1 MTEPRPDEALPP
13 AEDPTRTLQT
23 GPLAAQ
29 VSTREIPEAE
39 LPDRTVALPVMA
51 SPAEPTE
58 ALPVGTGE
66 GGPEAAPADPDRTFA
81 APMVASAPERTV
93 QAAVRPRRRWLPW
106 AGLAAACLVLGAAG
120 AVLLLRPDL
129 LGLGQA
135 AAPVPAPEEAVPQAP
150 AEETPN
156 VAREVPPAL
165 RPYLER
171 AGRGDAKAMY
181 LLAVFYTQGVNV
193 PQDPSEGR
201 RWLRKAAEAGHAGA
215 QKELRSLEGVDRKSS
230 PPVR

>member
-13 AEDPTRTLQT
+13 AEDPTRTLMI
-23 GPLAAQ
+23 GPQ

-58 ALPVGTGE
+58 APPVGTGE
-66 GGPEAAPADPDRTFA
+66 GGPEAAPADPDRTLA

-120 AVLLLRPDL
+120 AALLLRPDL

-135 AAPVPAPEEAVPQAP
+135 AAPVPAPEEAAPQAS